1 VSDNIAVVS
10 IIDRFLEHSRVYY
23 FLNGGDEDVYLASA
37 DWMSRNL
44 DRRVELMFPI
54 DEPEPKAR
62 VMAALRMMFSDTEK
76 SHWLGADGAYRR
88 RAPSPGEPRCRVQQ
102 SLHDEGHRQAS
113 LVRERTGVT
122 LRPERGHSAT

>member
-1 VSDNIAVVS
+1 LPRSTA
-10 IIDRFLEHSRVYY
+10 EHSRVYY

-54 DEPEPKAR
+54 DEAEHKAR
-62 VMAALRMMFSDTEK
+62 VMTALRMMFSDTEK

-88 RAPSPGEPRCRVQQ
+88 RPPSPGEPRCRVQ
-102 SLHDEGHRQAS
+102 
-113 LVRERTGVT
+113 RT
-122 LRPERGHSAT
+122 A